1 MKRTIKHVPPTQEQ
15 KQAIGEF
22 LASTGIFNPLSI
34 ALDTGEV
41 QPVPPRGHPGR
52 PRNPKLAERDAQ
64 IVQMKDEQEYSFGKI
79 ARKLN
84 IGREVCES
92 AYYRMKAIRP

>member
-1 MKRTIKHVPPTQEQ
+1 MKRTIKDLTPE
-15 KQAIGEF
+15 KELKIGKF

-34 ALDTGEV
+34 ALATGKV

-52 PRNPKLAERDAQ
+52 PRTNAKRDAQ
-64 IVQMKDEQEYSFGKI
+64 IVRMKDKQKYSFGII
-79 ARKLN
+79 ARKLK

-92 AYYRMKAIRP
+92 AYYRAKRRQ

>member
-1 MKRTIKHVPPTQEQ
+1 MKRTIKRVPLTQEQ
-15 KQAIGEF
+15 EQAIGKL

-34 ALDTGEV
+34 ALATGKV
-41 QPVPPRGHPGR
+41 QPVPPRGRPGR
-52 PRNPKLAERDAQ
+52 PRTKAKRDAQ
-64 IVQMKDEQEYSFGKI
+64 IVQMKDEQNYSFGKI

-92 AYYRMKAIRP
+92 AYYREKSRK

>member
-1 MKRTIKHVPPTQEQ
+1 MKRTIKDLTPE
-15 KQAIGEF
+15 KELKIGKF

-34 ALDTGEV
+34 ALATGKV

-52 PRNPKLAERDAQ
+52 PRTNAKRDAQ
-64 IVQMKDEQEYSFGKI
+64 IVQMKDKQKYSFGKI
-79 ARKLN
+79 AQKLN

-92 AYYRMKAIRP
+92 AYYRMKAMRP